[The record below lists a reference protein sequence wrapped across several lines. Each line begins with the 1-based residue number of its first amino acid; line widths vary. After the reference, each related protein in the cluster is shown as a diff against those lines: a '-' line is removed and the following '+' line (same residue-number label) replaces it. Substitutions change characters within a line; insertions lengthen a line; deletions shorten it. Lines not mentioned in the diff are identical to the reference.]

1 MSERFHEIDIRF
13 SLQSGAQAFLA
24 IHTIVNGTSSGGM
37 RICDD
42 LSIDEVRALSREM
55 TLKFSTFELG
65 RGGAKSGI
73 RIPPDVDPESRR
85 NILKELGKRMAPII
99 HSGLYYP
106 GMDMNCTQDDLR
118 IIYGSAGVSL
128 GNITDSSYFTALSV
142 ANAIEAIR
150 LKEHCIA
157 PLRIAIEG
165 FGSVA
170 NHLASRLPREHFRIV
185 ALSTVKGTVSNE
197 NGFSPADLAAARKEC
212 GDDCVSHLP
221 SDRKLDRESLF
232 GVETDILIPSA
243 RTWSV
248 TRENANNINAK
259 WIVPAANAP
268 CTADAISR
276 LQERGIMFFPGFVC
290 NAGGVFGST
299 LFDVGV
305 PNESIEEVGR
315 TLYRDVISSLLE
327 RARSL
332 GKPAADIAEKVALAR
347 YQKMAANSSRSAR
360 MALLLKKVR
369 QRGLLPRLFYSRF
382 RLRQFENSLH
392 SLSREISEA

>member
-1 MSERFHEIDIRF
+1 MNKKFHEIDIEF

-37 RICDD
+37 RICED

-55 TLKFSTFELG
+55 TLKFSIFELG

-73 RIPPDVDPESRR
+73 RIPPGVGPEGRR
-85 NILKELGKRMAPII
+85 NILRELGERMAPII

-118 IIYGSAGVSL
+118 IIYGSAGLPL

-142 ANAIEAIR
+142 ANAVEVIR
-150 LKEHCIA
+150 LKKRSTA

-170 NHLASRLPREHFRIV
+170 SYLASRLPTEHYRIV
-185 ALSTVKGTVSNE
+185 ALSTVKGAVSSK
-197 NGFSPADLAAARKEC
+197 NGFPQADLASARKEY
-212 GDDCVSHLP
+212 GDDCIFHLP

-232 GVETDILIPSA
+232 EAETDILIPAA
-243 RTWSV
+243 RTWSI
-248 TRENANNINAK
+248 TRENANKVNAK
-259 WIVPAANAP
+259 WIVSAANAP
-268 CTADAISR
+268 CTSEAISR
-276 LQERGIMFFPGFVC
+276 LQECGIEFLPGFVC

-305 PNESIEEVGR
+305 PEESIEEVGK
-315 TLYRDVISSLLE
+315 TLYRDVIASLLD
-327 RARSL
+327 RAGAL
-332 GKPAADIAEKVALAR
+332 GKPASAIAEKVAIAR
-347 YQKMAANSSRSAR
+347 YEKMAGDSSRSAR
-360 MALLLKKVR
+360 TALLLKKAR
-369 QRGLLPRLFYSRF
+369 QRGLLPKALYGRI
-382 RLRQFENSLH
+382 RLRQFRDSLR